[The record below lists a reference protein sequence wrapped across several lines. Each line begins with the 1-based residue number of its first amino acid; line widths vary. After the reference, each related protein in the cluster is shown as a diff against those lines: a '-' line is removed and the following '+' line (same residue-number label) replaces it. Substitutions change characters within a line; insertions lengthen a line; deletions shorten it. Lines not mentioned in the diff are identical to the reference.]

1 MISSIELTVLGLIS
15 YKPMHGYKLCHFFE
29 NKGID
34 VLKEIKK
41 PSVYAILKRFEKQ
54 ELIIGEYEFDENN
67 PPRKVYSITDDG
79 KKYFRENL
87 REYLMNYSSFNPI
100 GFWHLLRFSENN
112 LTKEEFTIAITHM
125 KQEIISHISHF
136 KGKKNL
142 MLKEATASRK
152 QFYQIIKKMVTAL
165 NKENL
170 KALDEYNSFAENPEN
185 ASFFFLGK
193 EDK

>member
-1 MISSIELTVLGLIS
+1 LNE
-15 YKPMHGYKLCHFFE
+15 K
-29 NKGID
+29 N
-34 VLKEIKK
+34 IKAVK
-41 PSVYAILKRFEKQ
+41 NNSILKP
-54 ELIIGEYEFDENN
+54 NN
-67 PPRKVYSITDDG
+67 K
-79 KKYFRENL
+79 
-87 REYLMNYSSFNPI
+87 
-100 GFWHLLRFSENN
+100 
-112 LTKEEFTIAITHM
+112 
-125 KQEIISHISHF
+125 EIISHISHF